1 MEAKKKTETILTGE
15 VTADKADKTIA
26 VDVERIF
33 QHPAY
38 KKIIKRKKK
47 YLVHDEHNKCKVGD
61 IVRIKLVKPISKRKR
76 WLVMDVVSTALKK
89 EVAL

>member
-47 YLVHDEHNKCKVGD
+47 YLVHDEKNKCKVGD

-76 WLVMDVVSTALKK
+76 WLVVDVVSTALKK